1 LASTARR
8 SPPSVR
14 LDSIKDSLRL
24 DSIKDSLL
32 SLPVTPAAAE
42 RTKPPASAIIL
53 GLLAALAAS
62 GPISTDLYL
71 PSLPRLRV
79 LLGASVSEAQ
89 LTLSLF
95 LAGFAVGGLIYGPLS
110 DRFGRRPVM
119 LAGMIIYI
127 LGSIAC
133 ALAPSIEILIIARFI
148 QALGGSAGISLSRAM
163 IRDLYGPLGAARA
176 LAVIGAAMALAPM
189 IGPILGG
196 AVEAQ
201 FGWRANFVLL
211 IFFGL
216 LCLSGI
222 WFLLAETN
230 HRLNPLATR
239 PRTLVMNYLTL
250 LKQPH
255 FRAYAAMVTCCYG
268 GLFAFISGSSYV
280 LMDVLK
286 LTPAAYGICFSIVV
300 TGYIF
305 GTLISIRLGKRLG
318 IAGMIGLGATAAL
331 SGSLVMVFIAW
342 SLHLE
347 GLWGVAAIVFPM
359 MFYTAGVGMM
369 LPNSQA
375 GAIAPFPHMA
385 GTASSLLSFTQMTG
399 AALFGVLL
407 GHLYDGTARPMA
419 SALALMGVACFGIWL
434 YRLRH
439 PGPIT
444 PSDIS

>member
-1 LASTARR
+1 MTPPVSPASTAQ
-8 SPPSVR
+8 
-14 LDSIKDSLRL
+14 
-24 DSIKDSLL
+24 
-32 SLPVTPAAAE
+32 
-42 RTKPPASAIIL
+42 TKPPASAIIL

-79 LLGASVSEAQ
+79 LLDASVSEAQ

-110 DRFGRRPVM
+110 DRFGRRPLM
-119 LAGMIIYI
+119 LSGMVVYV
-127 LGSIAC
+127 LGSLVC
-133 ALAPSIEILIIARFI
+133 AVAPNIEVLIIARFI

-176 LAVIGAAMALAPM
+176 LAVIGAAMAIAPM
-189 IGPILGG
+189 VGPILGG
-196 AVEAQ
+196 AIEAH
-201 FGWRANFVLL
+201 FGWRANFAVL

-216 LCLSGI
+216 ICLSGI
-222 WFLLAETN
+222 WFLLTETN
-230 HRLNPLATR
+230 HRLNPLATQ
-239 PRTLVMNYLTL
+239 PRTLAANYLTL
-250 LKQPH
+250 LRQPH

-286 LTPAAYGICFSIVV
+286 LTPAAYGVCFSIVV

-305 GTLISIRLGKRLG
+305 GTLTSIRLGKRLG
-318 IAGMIGLGATAAL
+318 IAGMIGLGAASAL
-331 SGSLVMVFIAW
+331 SGSLVMALMAW
-342 SLHLE
+342 LLHLD
-347 GLWGVAAIVFPM
+347 GLWGVAAIVVPM

-385 GTASSLLSFTQMTG
+385 GTASSLLSFMQMAG

-407 GHLYDGTARPMA
+407 GHLYDGTSRPMA
-419 SALALMGVACFGIWL
+419 SALALMGAACFGIWL

-439 PGPIT
+439 PGPNSGPIT
-444 PSDIS
+444 QSATS

>member
-1 LASTARR
+1 MT
-8 SPPSVR
+8 
-14 LDSIKDSLRL
+14 
-24 DSIKDSLL
+24 
-32 SLPVTPAAAE
+32 LPVSSSAGRE
-42 RTKPPASAIIL
+42 KPPASPIVL

-71 PSLPRLRV
+71 PSLPRLRI
-79 LLGASVSEAQ
+79 LLDAAVSEAQ

-110 DRFGRRPVM
+110 DRFGRRPLM
-119 LAGMIIYI
+119 LSGMFIYI

-133 ALAPSIEILIIARFI
+133 ALAPNIEVLIAARFI

-176 LAVIGAAMALAPM
+176 LAIIGAAMAIAPM
-189 IGPILGG
+189 IGPIIGG
-196 AVEAQ
+196 AIEAH
-201 FGWRANFVLL
+201 FGWRANFVVL

-222 WFLLAETN
+222 WRLLIETN
-230 HRLNPLATR
+230 HRLNPAATHPGTLAA
-239 PRTLVMNYLTL
+239 NYATL
-250 LKQPH
+250 LRQPH

-280 LMDVLK
+280 LMDILK
-286 LTPAAYGICFSIVV
+286 LTPTAYGICFSVVV
-300 TGYIF
+300 TGYIA
-305 GTLISIRLGKRLG
+305 GTLTSIRLGKRLG
-318 IAGMIGLGATAAL
+318 IAGMIGLGAASAFG
-331 SGSLVMVFIAW
+331 GSLVMVFLAW
-342 SLHLE
+342 SFHLE
-347 GLWGVAAIVFPM
+347 GFWGVVAIVCPM

-419 SALALMGVACFGIWL
+419 SALALMGAACFGIWL

-439 PGPIT
+439 PGPAT
-444 PSDIS
+444 QSAAT

>member
-1 LASTARR
+1 LT
-8 SPPSVR
+8 
-14 LDSIKDSLRL
+14 
-24 DSIKDSLL
+24 
-32 SLPVTPAAAE
+32 LPVSSAAARE
-42 RTKPPASAIIL
+42 KPPASSIVL

-71 PSLPRLRV
+71 PSLPRLRI
-79 LLGASVSEAQ
+79 LLAASVSEAQ

-110 DRFGRRPVM
+110 DRFGRRPLM
-119 LAGMIIYI
+119 LGGMIIYI
-127 LGSIAC
+127 FGSIAC
-133 ALAPSIEILIIARFI
+133 AMAPNIEVLIVARFI

-176 LAVIGAAMALAPM
+176 LAIIGAAMAIAPM
-189 IGPILGG
+189 IGPIMGG
-196 AVEAQ
+196 AIEAQ
-201 FGWRANFVLL
+201 FGWRANFVVL

-222 WFLLAETN
+222 WRLLTESN
-230 HRLNPLATR
+230 HRLNPEATR
-239 PRTLVMNYLTL
+239 PGTLVTNYLTL
-250 LKQPH
+250 LQQPH
-255 FRAYAAMVTCCYG
+255 FRGYAAMVTCCYG

-286 LTPAAYGICFSIVV
+286 LAPAAYGICFSIVV
-300 TGYIF
+300 TGYII
-305 GTLISIRLGKRLG
+305 GTLTSVRLGRRFG
-318 IAGMIGLGATAAL
+318 IAGMIGLGAASAL
-331 SGSLVMVFIAW
+331 SGSLTMVALAW

-419 SALALMGVACFGIWL
+419 SALALMGAACFGIWL

-439 PGPIT
+439 PGPAT
-444 PSDIS
+444 QPSQS

>member
-1 LASTARR
+1 MT
-8 SPPSVR
+8 
-14 LDSIKDSLRL
+14 
-24 DSIKDSLL
+24 
-32 SLPVTPAAAE
+32 LPVSPVPE
-42 RTKPPASAIIL
+42 VRTKPPASAIIL
-53 GLLAALAAS
+53 GLLAALAAA

-79 LLGASVSEAQ
+79 LLDASVSEAQ

-110 DRFGRRPVM
+110 DRFGRRPLM
-119 LAGMIIYI
+119 LSGMVVYI
-127 LGSIAC
+127 LGSLAC
-133 ALAPSIEILIIARFI
+133 ALAPNIEVLIIARFI

-176 LAVIGAAMALAPM
+176 LAVIGAAMAIAPM
-189 IGPILGG
+189 VGPILGG
-196 AVEAQ
+196 AIEAQ
-201 FGWRANFVLL
+201 FGWRANFAVLIL
-211 IFFGL
+211 FGV

-222 WFLLAETN
+222 WFLLTETN

-239 PRTLVMNYLTL
+239 PRILVTNYVTL
-250 LKQPH
+250 LQQPH

-305 GTLISIRLGKRLG
+305 GTLTSIRLGKSLG
-318 IAGMIGLGATAAL
+318 IAGMIGLGAVSAL
-331 SGSLVMVFIAW
+331 GGSLVMALIAW
-342 SLHLE
+342 LLHLD
-347 GLWGVAAIVFPM
+347 GLWGVVAIVVPM

-385 GTASSLLSFTQMTG
+385 GTASSLLSFMQMAG

-407 GHLYDGTARPMA
+407 GHLYDGTSRPMA
-419 SALALMGVACFGIWL
+419 SALALMGAACFGIWL

-439 PGPIT
+439 PGPAT
-444 PSDIS
+444 QSSAS